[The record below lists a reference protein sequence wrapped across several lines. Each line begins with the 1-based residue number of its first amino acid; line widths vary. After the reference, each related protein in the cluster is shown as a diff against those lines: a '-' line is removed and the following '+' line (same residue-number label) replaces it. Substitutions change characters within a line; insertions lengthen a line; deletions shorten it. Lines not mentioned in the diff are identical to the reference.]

1 MNSLISNAVVALF
14 ISSLFYILIR
24 QVKQTVSIQK
34 KRKLDISKRS
44 LIGSYLA
51 TFSMAGFLLA
61 FILNV
66 LIFLQLFPSTNLT
79 SNNTA
84 IACFLLLLVLLIS
97 KYRITPKEKTAV
109 L

>member
-1 MNSLISNAVVALF
+1 MNSLISYAIVVLF

-34 KRKLDISKRS
+34 KRKSDIPKRL
-44 LIGSYLA
+44 LIGSYLT

-66 LIFLQLFPSTNLT
+66 LLYLQLFPSTNLT

-84 IACFLLLLVLLIS
+84 IACSLFLLSLLIS
-97 KYRITPKEKTAV
+97 KYGIMPKEKNAI